1 MYGTQLLTYGEVTSY
16 IVTFRCKA
24 KDPPL
29 STYTFE
35 YPLDFRSWNLR
46 RCGKTNLPE
55 KLFLR
60 ERLTQMLSRHW
71 VPCGERVLMFVNW
84 LDGIK
89 APSFS
94 FLRISNS
101 RLWGEEPKSPSTNN
115 SFSAVE
121 IQEDYMKYTE
131 TTWSVFAVP
140 SVYVLG
146 TDTEYFNAGLELT
159 EG

>member
-101 RLWGEEPKSPSTNN
+101 RL
-115 SFSAVE
+115 
-121 IQEDYMKYTE
+121 
-131 TTWSVFAVP
+131 
-140 SVYVLG
+140 
-146 TDTEYFNAGLELT
+146 
-159 EG
+159 